1 MTTTACPRRPLRIA
15 LVGAGPRATSLLERI
30 AANIPELLPDDDLEV
45 FVVDPHPPGGGR
57 IWRHAQSPWLWMN
70 TTANDCTM
78 FTDASVVCAG
88 PVVPGPTLTA
98 WARDL
103 AAGTLHR
110 PPGFTADDADLAEA
124 ARVHPGWFATR
135 RFQSRYLS
143 WVFHHVAERVP
154 ARVSVHPVTARVVD
168 LRDLPDGRQRLFLD
182 RGPAPDPGAADTEH
196 PDGRSAPGRADTLD
210 ADVVVLAQG
219 STGTDPTDEERRLA
233 RHAAAHGLVHVPTAS
248 TADISL
254 DAVPP
259 GEPALLRGMGLAFV
273 DTVVLLTSGRGGTF
287 HRTPDGTLR
296 YSPSGDEPLLY
307 AGSRRGVPYHSKLHY
322 DLPGPRPELPRHVSA
337 HALDALGPDPLD
349 LRDDVWPLVVR
360 ELSHAHYRELAL
372 SHPERLAIG
381 ADEFVERLDSL
392 DWAGAQLKELVA
404 EAVREDGDRFDV
416 ERIDRPLAGLR
427 FADHDALGAWLDG
440 YVSADLERRRD
451 PAHSM
456 DLAVFFA
463 LLSVFAVIADAVGAE
478 RISQESAARDLP
490 GFTGFFS
497 YLASGPP
504 GPRLEE
510 VLALA
515 RAGVLRF
522 VGADMEVDT
531 PEGLF
536 LARSS
541 STDATVAARTLLEAR
556 LPAPSLERTTDP
568 LLLALCSRGE
578 IRERPRTGLIDAD
591 PADQRLS
598 RADGTPHPSRFGA
611 GVLVAGGVGAGGFSR
626 PHTNAGFFRQ
636 NDALARTL
644 LGSLRP

>member
-1 MTTTACPRRPLRIA
+1 MTTTAFPRRPLRIA

-30 AANIPELLPDDDLEV
+30 AANVPRLLPDTDLEV
-45 FVVDPHPPGGGR
+45 YAVDPHPPGGGR

-103 AAGTLHR
+103 TAGTLHR

-182 RGPAPDPGAADTEH
+182 RDPAPDPTPDT
-196 PDGRSAPGRADTLD
+196 DTDTDTVLD

-219 STGTDPTDEERRLA
+219 NADTEPTDEERRLA

-259 GEPALLRGMGLAFV
+259 GAPALVRGMGLAFV
-273 DTVVLLTSGRGGTF
+273 DTVVLLTSGRGGVF
-287 HRTPDGTLR
+287 HRDADGALR
-296 YSPSGDEPLLY
+296 YAPSGAEPVLY

-322 DLPGPRPELPRHVSA
+322 DLPGPRPDLPRHVSA
-337 HALDALGPDPLD
+337 DALAALGPDPLD
-349 LRDDVWPLVVR
+349 LREDVWPLVVR
-360 ELSHAHYRELAL
+360 ELTHAHYRELAL
-372 SHPERLAIG
+372 SHPERLGIG
-381 ADEFVERLDSL
+381 AEEFLERLDTL
-392 DWAGAQLKELVA
+392 DWSGAQLKELVA
-404 EAVREDGDRFDV
+404 EAVREDADRFDV
-416 ERIDRPLAGLR
+416 GRVDRPLAGLR
-427 FADHDALGAWLDG
+427 FADHDALGAWLDD
-440 YVSADLERRRD
+440 YVAADLERRRD
-451 PAHSM
+451 PAYSM

-463 LLSVFAVIADAVGAE
+463 LLSVFVAVGEAMASG
-478 RISQESAARDLP
+478 RISQESAARDLT

-510 VLALA
+510 ILALA

-531 PEGLF
+531 PEGRF
-536 LARSS
+536 VARSA
-541 STDATVAARTLLEAR
+541 STDATVGAAALLEAR

-568 LLLALCSRGE
+568 LLLALRSRGE

-591 PADQRLS
+591 PRDQRLT
-598 RADGTPHPSRFGA
+598 REDGTPHPARFGA
-611 GVLVAGGVGAGGFSR
+611 GALVAGGVGAGGFSR

-644 LGSLRP
+644 LEHLRG